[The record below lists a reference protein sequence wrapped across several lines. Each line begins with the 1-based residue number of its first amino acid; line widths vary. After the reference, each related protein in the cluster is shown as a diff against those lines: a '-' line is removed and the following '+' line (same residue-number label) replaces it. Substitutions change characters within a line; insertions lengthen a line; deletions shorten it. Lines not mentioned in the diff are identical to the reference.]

1 MVEMVSSLGDERL
14 VLPNE
19 DLSEV
24 MVVVEATLLSSQ
36 IQISIP
42 SLTFVT

>member
-1 MVEMVSSLGDERL
+1 MVEMASSLGDERL

-42 SLTFVT
+42 SLTFVM